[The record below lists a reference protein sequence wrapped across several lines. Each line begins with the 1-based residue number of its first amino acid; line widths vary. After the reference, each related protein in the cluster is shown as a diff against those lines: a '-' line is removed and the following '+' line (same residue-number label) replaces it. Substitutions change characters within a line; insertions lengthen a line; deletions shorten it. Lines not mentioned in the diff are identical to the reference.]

1 MIPIPAQAL
10 LCTAGSAHEASALS
24 PFLFTGRDLAL
35 GDKFLFDECTLWECF
50 ILTDYFYLFNV
61 IFKYLFFILKEYHFL
76 RRKNELIKNPL
87 LSSLLECFDM
97 GGAACWDLAGQRTE
111 GVEDEVSPTGPAS
124 AGVGGRVLPQ
134 E

>member
-87 LSSLLECFDM
+87 LSSLLECIDM
-97 GGAACWDLAGQRTE
+97 GGQLVGTWLDKGQKGWKMRSPPLGQRQQ
-111 GVEDEVSPTGPAS
+111 G
-124 AGVGGRVLPQ
+124 
-134 E
+134 